1 MKNFVWMMAV
11 VLLAAA
17 AAFAEVDGRPYLRI
31 SGGGAWINESNV
43 SAPGVNTTVDYDPGF
58 VFSAAAGSRL
68 ENTPVRLEAEIST
81 WKNDMQPVTVS
92 GTKLDG
98 GITLRSLM
106 LNLYTEWRNET
117 RLTPYGMAGAG
128 IATAEAVLTDD
139 VSKDTVAAGQAGVG
153 LDVELIDSLSLDL
166 ELRYFR
172 TSNAH
177 FENTQADLSG
187 FRFAA
192 GLRYVF

>member
-1 MKNFVWMMAV
+1 MKNGLWILTA
-11 VLLAAA
+11 LLLTAAA
-17 AAFAEVDGRPYLRI
+17 ASAEVDGRPYLRI
-31 SGGGAWINESNV
+31 GGGGAWINESNV
-43 SAPGVNTTVDYDPGF
+43 SAPGVKTAVDYDPGF

-68 ENTPVRLEAEIST
+68 ENTPARLEAEISA

-98 GITLRSLM
+98 GITMRSLM
-106 LNLYTEWRNET
+106 LNLYVEWRNET
-117 RLTPYGMAGAG
+117 RLTPYAMVGAG
-128 IATAEAVLTDD
+128 IATAEAVLADD
-139 VSKDTVAAGQAGVG
+139 ASKDTVAAGQAGIG
-153 LDVELIDSLSLDL
+153 LDVELIESLSLDI
-166 ELRYFR
+166 EYRYFR